1 MGQKKNRF
9 RDLPIK
15 SKLSYG
21 SAILAFTI
29 GWALVIAAFLV
40 EPVGE
45 VHDSI
50 LWILGQA
57 MLYAGGV
64 FGIALYTGNTIRGMK
79 RQINRFMQDPSR
91 THDIVFEEEFDDMED
106 MEDDQG

>member
-21 SAILAFTI
+21 SAIFAFVV
-29 GWALVIAAFLV
+29 GWALVIAAFFV
-40 EPVGE
+40 EPTGE

-79 RQINRFMQDPSR
+79 RQINRFMKDPER

-106 MEDDQG
+106 MENNG

>member
-1 MGQKKNRF
+1 MEQKKRSRF

-21 SAILAFTI
+21 SAILAFVI
-29 GWALVIAAFLV
+29 GWALVVAAFLV

-64 FGIALYTGNTIRGMK
+64 FGIALYTGNSIRGMK
-79 RQINRFMQDPSR
+79 RQINRFMRDPER
-91 THDIVFEEEFDDMED
+91 THDVVFEEEFDE
-106 MEDDQG
+106 EEEHDQS

>member
-1 MGQKKNRF
+1 MEKKKNTF
-9 RDLPIK
+9 RNLPVK

-21 SAILAFTI
+21 SAIFAFVI
-29 GWALVIAAFLV
+29 GWVLVVMAFFC

-57 MLYAGGV
+57 LLYTGGV
-64 FGIALYTGNTIRGMK
+64 FGIALYTGNSIRGMK
-79 RQINRFMQDPSR
+79 RQINRFMQDPER
-91 THDIVFEEEFDDMED
+91 THDVVFEEEMED
-106 MEDDQG
+106 TEDDES